1 MELRVSLVFGR
12 FLLLAFSEEVRCYDL
27 NLDARGSDSVAS
39 IIYRGSLKS
48 FHCVSAVD
56 VDGHPFACVVLKER
70 TQTSR
75 T

>member
-1 MELRVSLVFGR
+1 MELRASLVFGR
-12 FLLLAFSEEVRCYDL
+12 FLLLASSEEVRCYDL
-27 NLDARGSDSVAS
+27 NLDTRGCDSVAS
-39 IIYRGSLKS
+39 VIYRGSLRS

-56 VDGHPFACVVLKER
+56 VDGHQFACVVLNEE